1 MSYET
6 NMVIVMLV
14 GKRLAVIKKKK
25 KRRGEWIQMCILG
38 FLPTTDYES
47 TPTQKPHMKEEM
59 AFGSAYGLLRFQFSY
74 LRGVII

>member
-25 KRRGEWIQMCILG
+25 KEGGGWIQMCILG

-47 TPTQKPHMKEEM
+47 TPTQKPHMKEET

>member
-14 GKRLAVIKKKK
+14 GKRLAVIKKK

-47 TPTQKPHMKEEM
+47 TPTQKPHMKEET